1 MCWVIPLPLLRLKLI
16 DKVIMFLRGSLIIV
30 FSMYLALKKR
40 SQTWTLEMLS
50 FVDLTRPGVHKLK
63 PKVLFTRTTTGP
75 IYISGSTLDVSWT
88 YPGVIRLWERTLSLT
103 TYFWQSCWGLSACHS
118 WCPPSWGSE
127 KGLTD
132 STMMLTTFF
141 LCHVHFWTCSW

>member
-1 MCWVIPLPLLRLKLI
+1 MNCAGLFQHVLSYAWYSLGFCCRTLLLHAWKFMVGCVVYRILVSAPVPFVLIGFLNWVRL
-16 DKVIMFLRGSLIIV
+16 VWEFWGH
-30 FSMYLALKKR
+30 
-40 SQTWTLEMLS
+40 
-50 FVDLTRPGVHKLK
+50 GVGGWLDQ
-63 PKVLFTRTTTGP
+63 PNT
-75 IYISGSTLDVSWT
+75 GSTLDVSWT